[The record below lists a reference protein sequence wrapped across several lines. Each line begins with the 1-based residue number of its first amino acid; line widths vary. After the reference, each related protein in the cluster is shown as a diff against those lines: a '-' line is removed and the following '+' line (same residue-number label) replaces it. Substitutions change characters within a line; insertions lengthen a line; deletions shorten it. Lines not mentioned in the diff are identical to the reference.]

1 MLGDD
6 GLCKAAYASRMA
18 QELNPLTPSPW
29 ELIATLVGAGIVS
42 ALAIVLLVV
51 ALVRLTSPRGHS
63 EPPNAEH

>member
-1 MLGDD
+1 
-6 GLCKAAYASRMA
+6 MA

-51 ALVRLTSPRGHS
+51 VLVRLTSPGGHS